1 MFWHPP
7 AGTSH
12 FIKTGAWQ
20 GIICSQK
27 LQETCREYKWI
38 LKEGE
43 KVKEFWFKRG
53 YLLTALTQNHC
64 YALSRLQSLRKAW
77 IADNRRDLKDH
88 PVSNPAVCKV
98 KAQFSVKLFF
108 FFWKSISIENENA
121 WVKIDAEN
129 RRKWIQEKRNTV
141 NFYHLWEKPH
151 SK

>member
-20 GIICSQK
+20 GIIRSQK

-88 PVSNPAVCKV
+88 PVSNTAVCKV
-98 KAQFSVKLFF
+98 KAQFSVKVFF
-108 FFWKSISIENENA
+108 FFLKIHFNWEWKCMSQ
-121 WVKIDAEN
+121 N
-129 RRKWIQEKRNTV
+129 RCWEQTKMNSREK
-141 NFYHLWEKPH
+141 EH
-151 SK
+151 SEFLPPLGKTTL